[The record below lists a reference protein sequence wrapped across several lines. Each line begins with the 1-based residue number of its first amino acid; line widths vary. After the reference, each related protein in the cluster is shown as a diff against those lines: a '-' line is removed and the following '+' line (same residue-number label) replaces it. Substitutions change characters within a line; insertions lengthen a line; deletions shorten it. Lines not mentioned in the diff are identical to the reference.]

1 MKELEKDLKYLRQLA
16 KQFPNSARVASEIM
30 NLQAILNLPKGTEH
44 FLADVHGEYEAF
56 AHVLK
61 NASGTIRTKVYDLF
75 GGQIRES
82 ELKELCT
89 LIYYPRA
96 TMEFISKRETSM
108 NEWYKVVL
116 NQLIKVCQRISEKYT
131 RSKVRKALPEQYS
144 YIIQELL
151 HEDSMSSKKS
161 AYFQSI
167 LNSIIETDR
176 AEDVIAALCLTIQQL
191 AIDHLHVVGDI
202 YDRGPGAHIIMDRL
216 LKYHNVDIQWGN
228 HDMLW
233 MGAAV
238 GNKACMANVIR
249 IALRYANL
257 ETIEDG
263 YGINLFPLAR
273 FATETYAN
281 DSCERFQPKLSDS
294 TELYDDKNIYLI
306 SQMHKAIA
314 VIQFKIEAKLIE
326 DHPEYEMEG
335 RCLLH
340 LIDKDRKTI
349 TLPNGE
355 VHSLLDNNFPTID
368 INKPY
373 ELSPEELEVV
383 NRLTY
388 GFSHSDKL
396 REHTDFLYAKGGMYL
411 AYNSNLLY
419 HAAIPL
425 DENKELKEVKVG
437 KKAYKGKELMER
449 IDSYVRLAHWS
460 AKDADDHQDAID
472 YIWYLWCGPDS
483 PLFDKSAM
491 TTFERYFIEDKKT
504 HKEQKGY
511 YYVYRVEQEV
521 CEYILKEF
529 GLDPAESRII
539 NGHVPVK
546 ASKGE
551 SPMQAGGKLMLI
563 DGGFSRAYQSSTGIA
578 GYTLI
583 FNSQGLHLVKHEP
596 FSSTKQA
603 IEQMEDIE
611 SVSVVREFSKERIL
625 VMNTDKG
632 KRIQE
637 EVEDLKRLLKAF
649 RIGLIKEVG

>member
-16 KQFPNSARVASEIM
+16 KQFPSSARVASEIM

-75 GGQIRES
+75 GGQIREC

-96 TMEFISKRETSM
+96 TMEFISKREKSM
-108 NEWYKVVL
+108 DEWFKVVL
-116 NQLIKVCQRISEKYT
+116 NQLIKVCQRVSEKYT

-151 HEDSMSSKKS
+151 HEDSHNAKKS

-167 LNSIIETDR
+167 LDSIIETGR

-238 GNKACMANVIR
+238 GNTACMANVIR

-257 ETIEDG
+257 ETIEVG

-281 DSCERFQPKLSDS
+281 DPCDRFQPKLTDS
-294 TELYDDKNIYLI
+294 GETYDDKNIYLI
-306 SQMHKAIA
+306 SQMHKAISI
-314 VIQFKIEAKLIE
+314 IQFKVEAKLINE
-326 DHPEYEMEG
+326 HPEYEMQN
-335 RCLLH
+335 RKLLH
-340 LIDKDRKTI
+340 LIDDERKTI

-355 VHSLLDNNFPTID
+355 KHSLLDGNFPTID
-368 INKPY
+368 PKNPY
-373 ELSPEELEVV
+373 ELSAEEEEVV

-388 GFSHSDKL
+388 AFAHSDKL

-425 DENKELKEVKVG
+425 DENKELKAVRVG
-437 KKAYKGKELMER
+437 AEKYKGKALMER
-449 IDSYVRLAHWS
+449 IDSYVRQAHWS
-460 AKDADDHQDAID
+460 AKESPEHQEAID
-472 YIWYLWCGPDS
+472 FIWYLWCGTDS

-504 HKEQKGY
+504 HKEHKGY
-511 YYVYRVEQEV
+511 YYQFRDQQEV
-521 CEYILKEF
+521 CEYILSEF
-529 GLDPAESRII
+529 GLDPSDSRII

-632 KRIQE
+632 KRIKE
-637 EVEDLKRLLKAF
+637 EVEDLKKLLKAF
-649 RIGLIKEVG
+649 RLGLIKEVG